1 MKYKYINTNTKI
13 KSEILNKKS
22 FDLNTSLFNRYF
34 HIFERKFSLLEFI
47 KYDGIHYL
55 SLICEYY
62 YQIICRLI
70 EIQNN
75 SDSNILISISKII
88 NEKIIKVL
96 NFFNTNI
103 IQTNLYQNKIKETK
117 HFFYQIVLLIFK
129 FIEIDDLHLDIFKS
143 IYDILA
149 TFDQYLN
156 SNKNNDKTVIEFL
169 LFIRRKLFELLINP
183 RLFKEKNKEYL
194 DKLDYIFLSLLTFLI
209 INDIKNLENFLR
221 KENSDILLSY
231 IWLLDDTEAK
241 KLNIEEKSFE
251 KTKKNYMTFV
261 ILFLQISNL
270 SRVKEDKKTK
280 SSKNVIQESI
290 EKKKTIQIMKIN
302 YLLIKFLKKL
312 YLIENINIFFI
323 IYL

>member
-1 MKYKYINTNTKI
+1 VEYKDDIDYINFNNEYFEKLEKPFSVKYKYINTNTKI

-96 NFFNTNI
+96 NFFHTNI

-117 HFFYQIVLLIFK
+117 Q
-129 FIEIDDLHLDIFKS
+129 
-143 IYDILA
+143 
-149 TFDQYLN
+149 
-156 SNKNNDKTVIEFL
+156 
-169 LFIRRKLFELLINP
+169 
-183 RLFKEKNKEYL
+183 
-194 DKLDYIFLSLLTFLI
+194 
-209 INDIKNLENFLR
+209 
-221 KENSDILLSY
+221 
-231 IWLLDDTEAK
+231 
-241 KLNIEEKSFE
+241 
-251 KTKKNYMTFV
+251 
-261 ILFLQISNL
+261 
-270 SRVKEDKKTK
+270 
-280 SSKNVIQESI
+280 
-290 EKKKTIQIMKIN
+290 
-302 YLLIKFLKKL
+302 
-312 YLIENINIFFI
+312 NIFFI
-323 IYL
+323 KWFY